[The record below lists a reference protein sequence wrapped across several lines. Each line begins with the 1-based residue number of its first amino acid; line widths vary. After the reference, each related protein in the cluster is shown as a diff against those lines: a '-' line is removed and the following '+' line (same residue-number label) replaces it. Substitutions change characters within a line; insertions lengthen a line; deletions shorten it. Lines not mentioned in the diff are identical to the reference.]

1 VLEDLAAAHAI
12 TLPSELSYAFLLVYA
27 RLGTASMLLPGLGEL
42 WVPARVR
49 LALGLALTLV
59 TLPTLLDQLPPVP
72 GSVLQ
77 IGAQVGTEALIGFFL
92 GFCIRAT
99 TAAMVTAGSLIAMQ
113 SGLANALAP
122 GVVSPDATTTIASF
136 LGLAVIAFVV
146 NTGLDH
152 VILRAVVA
160 SYGVLPPPSAGLT
173 LPPLDQLAQTVV
185 RTVADGF
192 ALGFQIALP
201 FLTAALLLNLG
212 MGLAN
217 RFMPSLQ
224 VYFLSVP
231 IAIVLMLVLLALA
244 IPSMLETLQEGLLA
258 ALARLGGGG

>member
-12 TLPSELSYAFLLVYA
+12 ALPSELAYAFLLVYA

-49 LALGLALTLV
+49 LAMGLALTLV
-59 TLPTLLDQLPPVP
+59 TLPTVLDRLPPLP

-77 IGAQVGTEALIGFFL
+77 LGAQVGIETLIGFFL
-92 GFCIRAT
+92 GFCVRAVT
-99 TAAMVTAGSLIAMQ
+99 VAMVTAGSLIAMQ

-122 GVVSPDATTTIASF
+122 GVVSPDATTTVASF

-146 NTGLDH
+146 STGLDH

-160 SYGVLPPPSAGLT
+160 SYGVLPPPSAT
-173 LPPLDQLAQTVV
+173 LAWPPLDQLALTVA
-185 RTVADGF
+185 RIVADGF

-201 FLTAALLLNLG
+201 FLVATLLLNLG

-231 IAIVLMLVLLALA
+231 IAIALTLGLLALA
-244 IPSMLETLQEGLLA
+244 VPSMLGVFQEGLLA